1 VRSSWVVIG
10 GVLCLGRLNTLC
22 EMRDIDAA
30 VAISLNRHVYYHAFL
45 IPIEGSWNK
54 VDVPTDARR
63 M

>member
-1 VRSSWVVIG
+1 
-10 GVLCLGRLNTLC
+10 
-22 EMRDIDAA
+22 MDAA
-30 VAISLNRHVYYHAFL
+30 VAIPLNRHVYYHVFL